1 MAFCSECGNKLSDGA
16 RFCANC
22 GKKIEPTTYQRE
34 IMYEGKIHK
43 CPLCGEVANSFT
55 TICPTCGYEF
65 RSLNQK
71 SLVKELAERIEQ
83 ETSLNKKIELITN
96 FYVPNTREDIFD
108 FFILAVSN
116 LQDTVY
122 DTDDAWR
129 AKLEQTY
136 HKARIAFGNSE
147 EFAYL
152 EVLYNKTSEK
162 VKKRSFSNSVRKNKK
177 TYINIALCSIGV
189 ILLIT
194 GIVLL
199 VVSPSVNDSGTGIAG
214 VISLMFSMCFFISPI
229 YVEDI
234 LENNTKSKNS
244 SKQPRTVRNGHT
256 IGKSADEFWNENF
269 EDVAEYFR
277 ELGFKNIFLIPEKK
291 TLLNEEGAVKGI
303 SIAGNAEF
311 EAEDEFSLNCKVI
324 IRYYTRNC

>member
-34 IMYEGKIHK
+34 ILYEGKIHK
-43 CPLCGEVANSFT
+43 CPLCGEVVNSFT
-55 TICPTCGYEF
+55 AICPTCGYEF

-71 SLVKELAERIEQ
+71 SLVRELAQKIEQ
-83 ETSLNKKIELITN
+83 TSSLNKKIELITN

-136 HKARIAFGNSE
+136 HKARIAFGNTE
-147 EFAYL
+147 EFTYL
-152 EVLYNKTSEK
+152 EDLYNKTSEK
-162 VKKRSFSNSVRKNKK
+162 VRKRSLSNSVRKNKN
-177 TYINIALCSIGV
+177 TYIKIALCSIGV
-189 ILLIT
+189 IMLVV
-194 GIVLL
+194 GVVLL
-199 VVSPSVNDSGTGIAG
+199 AMSPSIEDSGSGFAG
-214 VISLMFSMCFFISPI
+214 GMSLMFSMGFLISPLF
-229 YVEDI
+229 VDT
-234 LENNTKSKNS
+234 LESNMKSRNPDKS
-244 SKQPRTVRNGHT
+244 PRTSRSGHA
-256 IGKSADEFWNENF
+256 IGKSSDEFWNENF

-277 ELGFKNIFLIPEKK
+277 ELGFKNILLMPEKK
-291 TLLNEEGAVKGI
+291 TFLNEEGAVKGI
-303 SIAGNAEF
+303 SIAGNTEF
-311 EAEDEFSLNCKVI
+311 EEEDEYSLNSKVI